1 MVKIIES
8 ISNAGKFFLNQ
19 IKDMG
24 VSDILDILIVSVLI
38 YYVYLFI
45 RERRAGK
52 LATGIIV
59 LLLIQVISSIFG
71 FPVLGFFMKNVLQI
85 GLIAGVVIFQPE
97 LRSILESVGGDSIKG
112 LKSIGEDKD
121 AMERS
126 RFIDSVC
133 EAANELS
140 MSKTGALMVIERST
154 KLGDIIST
162 GTIINADSSSML
174 IRNIFFNKSPLHDGA
189 VVIRDYRIFAA
200 GCLLPL
206 ATKNNITKELG
217 TRHRAAIGVSEASDA
232 IVIVVSEET
241 GTISIAR
248 RGRLQRGYD
257 SVRLKAELERL
268 LQENKP
274 QNKKK
279 NIKKIFEA
287 RNDKESTRKDNKSN

>member
-1 MVKIIES
+1 MTRIIES
-8 ISNAGKFFLNQ
+8 ITSAGKFFLNQ

-24 VSDILDILIVSVLI
+24 VSDILDIIIVSVLI

-52 LATGIIV
+52 LATGLIV
-59 LLLIQVISSIFG
+59 LLLIQVISSLFG
-71 FPVLGFFMKNVLQI
+71 FPVLGYFMSNILQI
-85 GLIAGVVIFQPE
+85 GLIAAVVIFQPE

-112 LKSIGEDKD
+112 LKSIGEDKN
-121 AMERS
+121 AMERTK
-126 RFIDSVC
+126 FIDFVC
-133 EAANELS
+133 EAANEMS

-162 GTIINADSSSML
+162 GTVVNADTSSML

-189 VVIRDYRIFAA
+189 VVIRDMRVYAA

-232 IVIVVSEET
+232 IVVVVSEET

-268 LQENKP
+268 LADNKP

-279 NIKKIFEA
+279 NIKKIFDLKNEKG
-287 RNDKESTRKDNKSN
+287 NKQKSTKNN